1 MAEEDNETETETET
15 EAKSGGGMIKMLVF
29 ALVGMGV
36 MIGGQIGTLIIA
48 KSMMPD
54 LIYPE
59 WMMALAPEPE
69 PEEEE
74 EVPVAAPPIYSKLNP
89 SVVVSYQNGESV
101 RFLQVTLEAMARD
114 EASIDSFQLHSPHIR
129 NNLLLL
135 FASES
140 LEELSTIE
148 GKEKM
153 RQASLEEVNTILQR
167 EDPGAKI
174 EDVYFTAFVVQ

>member
-1 MAEEDNETETETET
+1 MAEEDNETATET

-59 WMMALAPEPE
+59 WMMALAPQ
-69 PEEEE
+69 PEEEG
-74 EVPVAAPPIYSKLNP
+74 EVAVDAPPIYSKLNP
-89 SVVVSYQNGESV
+89 SVVVSYQNGDSV